1 LQSVQDI
8 ADEIWVVDSFSTD
21 KTKEICLSY
30 GVQFIEHRFEG
41 HIQQKNFA
49 AQNATCNY
57 VLSLDADEV
66 LSPQHIK
73 SIKEVKL
80 NFEADGYY
88 FNRLNNYCGQWIK
101 HCGWYPDKKLRIW
114 DRRNLMFIPNRID
127 S

>member
-30 GVQFIEHRFEG
+30 SVQFIEHRFEG
-41 HIQQKNFA
+41 HIQQINFA
-49 AQNATCNY
+49 AQNATYNY
-57 VLSLDADEV
+57 VLSFDADEV
-66 LSPQHIK
+66 LSPQLIK

-88 FNRLNNYCGQWIK
+88 FNRLNNYCRQWIK